1 MTKLI
6 WLTDLHLVA
15 PGRDWPQNVNPLA
28 RLAACLEE
36 IREQQAD
43 AARIILS
50 GDLVQRPHPDAYR
63 LLRAELERM
72 PMDYRLLVGN
82 HDDRATLLEV
92 FPETPSV
99 NGFIQSTDE
108 FADVQL
114 LFLDTLASDGKHHG
128 ELCPVRIRWAAEQ
141 IAAADERPLL
151 VFLHHPPFEIG
162 VPALDRLRL
171 LEADGLAAALRARSG
186 PTQLFCGHLHR
197 NVSGLWAGHPFAIL
211 KSPHVQFDLDMVGSK
226 LVRSKEPPGYGVI
239 LVDRDGIIVNYRDLP
254 AS

>member
-1 MTKLI
+1 MTKLV
-6 WLTDLHLVA
+6 WLTDLHLVE
-15 PGRDWPQNVNPLA
+15 PGRDWPQGVDPLA

-36 IREQQAD
+36 IRRLHAD
-43 AARIILS
+43 AARIVIS

-82 HDDRATLLEV
+82 HDDRATLLQA
-92 FPETPSV
+92 FPEIARV
-99 NGFIQSTDE
+99 NGFIQSADE
-108 FADVQL
+108 LADARL
-114 LFLDTLASDGKHHG
+114 LFLDTLAADGKHHG
-128 ELCPVRIRWAAEQ
+128 ELCPTRLRWAAER
-141 IAAADERPLL
+141 IAAADDRPLL

-162 VPALDRLRL
+162 VPALDRLWL
-171 LEADGLAAALRARSG
+171 LEADDLAGALRSRSG

-226 LVRSKEPPGYGVI
+226 LVRSNEPPGYGVI
-239 LVDRDGIIVNYRDLP
+239 LIGPEGVVVNYRDMAAP
-254 AS
+254 